1 MLDLCGYNF
10 TIEEFISE
18 AEQTVESLQKYL
30 LGLKEDSSY
39 KTNELERNFNGYKK
53 YIEFLISNTEDEN
66 LIKAHIPY
74 VISENKKILNIMSSL
89 IENL

>member
-53 YIEFLISNTEDEN
+53 
-66 LIKAHIPY
+66 
-74 VISENKKILNIMSSL
+74 
-89 IENL
+89 